1 MVLQL
6 QLHTGEKVYAE
17 AIDLATTKQVSL
29 SEVMPYFSKT
39 NPGKRERLAQWLDPL
54 ALLPDQKK
62 KQQQQKQQQQQ
73 QQQQQRRK

>member
-1 MVLQL
+1 M
-6 QLHTGEKVYAE
+6 YAE
-17 AIDLATTKQVSL
+17 AIDLANTKQVSL

-73 QQQQQRRK
+73 KRK